1 MNKIKIKLLAPHMH
15 AGVTYQAGDEIEV
28 GEADAE
34 FICGLNIGENVNT
47 DKSEKQ
53 TQGEK

>member
-1 MNKIKIKLLAPHMH
+1 MKERRVKLFTHHTH
-15 AGVTYQAGDEIEV
+15 AGRVYQAGEELEV
-28 GEADAE
+28 SEADAE

-53 TQGEK
+53 TRGEQ

>member
-1 MNKIKIKLLAPHMH
+1 MNKIKIKLLAPHTH
-15 AGVTYQAGDEIEV
+15 AGRIYQAGDEIEV

-34 FICGLNIGENVNT
+34 FIYGLNIGENVNT

-53 TQGEK
+53 TRGEQ

>member
-1 MNKIKIKLLAPHMH
+1 MNKIKIKLLAPHTH
-15 AGVTYQAGDEIEV
+15 AGRMYQAGDELEV
-28 GEADAE
+28 SEADAE

-53 TQGEK
+53 TRGEQ